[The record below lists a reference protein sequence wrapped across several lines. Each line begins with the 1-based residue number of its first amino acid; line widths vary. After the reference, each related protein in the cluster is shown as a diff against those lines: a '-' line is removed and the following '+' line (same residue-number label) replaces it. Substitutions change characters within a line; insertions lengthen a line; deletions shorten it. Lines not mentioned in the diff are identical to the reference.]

1 MNNEKLKELQKIIDQ
16 EIDFIGS
23 YSDLL
28 IKELKKPKPEEIKK
42 TNKLSF
48 IYDENTR
55 NIEVKYKFYNLIR
68 EFGIF

>member
-1 MNNEKLKELQKIIDQ
+1 MNNEKLKEVQKLIDQ

-42 TNKLSF
+42 NK
-48 IYDENTR
+48 
-55 NIEVKYKFYNLIR
+55 
-68 EFGIF
+68 